1 MHREGVCSIGI
12 TRSLVFSTNRP
23 MFQGEVGLDK
33 HILQIL
39 VVMAWPEKF
48 TVHVVCLEMMDVM
61 GVLHF
66 LEGFTCFICLHM
78 PASNSVLFWD
88 I

>member
-1 MHREGVCSIGI
+1 
-12 TRSLVFSTNRP
+12 
-23 MFQGEVGLDK
+23 MFQGEVDLDK
-33 HILQIL
+33 CILQIL
-39 VVMAWPEKF
+39 AVMAWPEKF
-48 TVHVVCLEMMDVM
+48 TMDVICLEMMDMM

-66 LEGFTCFICLHM
+66 LESFTCFTCLHM